1 MKGKLYGIGVG
12 PGDPELMTL
21 KAVRILKECPVIAVP
36 ISGSTAGEA
45 VAYKIAREAVA
56 YQIAREALP
65 EIEGKTKLEI
75 QMPMTR
81 DHALLDAS
89 HQEAAK
95 QLIRVLDQGKD
106 AAFLTLGDPT
116 VYSTY
121 MYVHRLVAEAGYEAE
136 IVSGIP
142 SFCAAAARLGIALA
156 ERQEPIHIYPAAYGV
171 SEALKLPGTKV
182 LMKAGKKLA
191 QLSEKLEDG
200 QQAYVIENCGMPGER
215 VWKREPENRPPV
227 PAGYFTT
234 VIVKGR
240 DSR

>member
-21 KAVRILKECPVIAVP
+21 KAVRLLKECPVIAVP

-45 VAYKIAREAVA
+45 VAYKIAREAV
-56 YQIAREALP
+56 P
-65 EIEGKTKLEI
+65 EIACKERMDV

-81 DHALLDAS
+81 DRDLLLAS
-89 HQEAAK
+89 HEAAAG

-156 ERQEPIHIYPAAYGV
+156 ERQEPIHIYPAVYGV

-191 QLSEKLEDG
+191 QLSEELEDG

-215 VWKREPENRPPV
+215 VWKREPENRPLV
-227 PAGYFTT
+227 PSGYFTT
-234 VIVKGR
+234 MIIK
-240 DSR
+240 D